1 MPYAC
6 MIFFS
11 CGKCSKKQPKTESNI
26 DHSCPVCVCV
36 SIFYLFYACIGL
48 FRYLFYGTFLRFMKI
63 KTEKTRELDLMLRCS
78 CFFNAMKKENGM
90 EIKIKLEKQEE
101 RMVTKIK

>member
-1 MPYAC
+1 
-6 MIFFS
+6 
-11 CGKCSKKQPKTESNI
+11 
-26 DHSCPVCVCV
+26 
-36 SIFYLFYACIGL
+36 
-48 FRYLFYGTFLRFMKI
+48 MKI
-63 KTEKTRELDLMLRCS
+63 KTEITRELDLMLRCC